1 MKNNKDFIQLEKA
14 YTIIHIPDFEK
25 AKVFAPYC
33 DWCICQSGFDYDTY
47 TLNGETFY
55 FCLKEGFE
63 KTAKRAGNNYPY
75 DDYGVSMLAISV
87 APDGQLA
94 NCTNR
99 WNVDRIG
106 NPNLT
111 VQEVCQIVGRD
122 FYEVFKPLKNSIKH
136 SPRQH
141 IVFLTGAGVSAESG
155 LETFRDEDGMWTD
168 KKRIRLSSAGAL
180 YYDTEKCL
188 NFYNALRKRIAEAEP
203 NEAHR
208 IIAWLEE
215 DHEVTVITQNVD
227 NLHERAGSSRVIH
240 LHGELTKVCSSNNR
254 TTCIKEYPLD
264 VPIRVG
270 DKAEDGSQLRP
281 AVVMFG
287 EYVSDTDEAVDCIS
301 NADIFVVIG
310 TSLSIHPAGGLIR
323 HAHNE
328 ISKFVIDPAEMDLC
342 VQLGFTHIKATA
354 TEGMLQLVEVLNDLL
369 DPRSEP
375 IQDMEH

>member
-33 DWCICQSGFDYDTY
+33 DWCICQSEFDYETY

-63 KTAKRAGNNYPY
+63 KTVKCAGNNYPY

-87 APDGQLA
+87 DPDGQLA

-111 VQEVCQIVGRD
+111 VQEVSQIVGRD
-122 FYEVFKPLKNSIKH
+122 FYDVFKPLKDSTKP

-155 LETFRDEDGMWTD
+155 LETFRGEDGMWTD
-168 KKRIRLSSAGAL
+168 QERVRLASAGAF

-188 NFYNALRKRIAEAEP
+188 DFYNALRMRIAEAEP

-208 IIAWLEE
+208 LMAALEK
-215 DHEVTVITQNVD
+215 DYEVTVITQNVD
-227 NLHERAGSSRVIH
+227 NLHERAGSTRVIH
-240 LHGELTKVCSSNNR
+240 LHGELSKVCSSDNR

-264 VPIRVG
+264 APIRIG

-281 AVVMFG
+281 SVVMFG
-287 EYVSDTDEAVDCIS
+287 EYVISTDEAVSCIRE
-301 NADIFVVIG
+301 ADLFVVVG
-310 TSLSIHPAGGLIR
+310 TSLKIHPAAGLIR
-323 HAHNE
+323 YDRPE
-328 ISKFVIDPAEMDLC
+328 IPKFVIDPAEIDPC
-342 VQLGFTHIKATA
+342 VQLGFTHFKTTA
-354 TEGMLQLVEVLNDLL
+354 SEGMRRLVETLRATSLRGSDN
-369 DPRSEP
+369 SCY
-375 IQDMEH
+375 